1 LLIVFAPFAELE
13 DLIDAQW
20 VLLNG
25 QFSDALE
32 FARDIADT
40 HPVDAALISARD
52 LIEFGNTKEAERYA
66 AFAVRVAPKSIQC
79 APACGHRAAPFN
91 VKVFIAPFLRSWQ

>member
-1 LLIVFAPFAELE
+1 MFAPFAVLE

-20 VLLNG
+20 VLLHG
-25 QFSDALE
+25 QFSDVLE

-40 HPVDAALISARD
+40 HPVDAALISARA

-66 AFAVRVAPKSIQC
+66 AFAVRVAPKSIHC
-79 APACGHRAAPFN
+79 APAYGHRAAPFN
-91 VKVFIAPFLRSWQ
+91 VKAFSAPFLSSWQ

>member
-1 LLIVFAPFAELE
+1 MRPFATIE
-13 DLIDAQW
+13 DLIDAQR
-20 VLLNG
+20 VLLNV

-40 HPVDAALISARD
+40 HPVDATLISARA

-66 AFAVRVAPKSIQC
+66 AFAVRVAPKSN
-79 APACGHRAAPFN
+79 AVNAVSLSNA
-91 VKVFIAPFLRSWQ
+91 KLS